1 MRNVFCVWA
10 LCAMLF
16 CVAPGLAGA
25 APQLNEE
32 ALRSVVISR
41 LGRVLTENGQDAVA
55 RKLLSDNVRIDKYQ
69 PVRVGVVDLYAVQL
83 SLHHPDGSSQPNL
96 PDRMTLLTDASGT
109 IQFGMVADLATGQ
122 EAALS
127 QATEITR
134 LRLPDAL
141 PKQLATGT
149 GSHDVIFVSDPFCPF
164 CRQAASYL
172 LESLDRIASLKI
184 VHLPLPMHPGADA
197 ATWIMEY
204 ATERQSADVDP
215 LAVMRYAYAQLRIPA
230 QGTSPAKTLSRSSW
244 SNSRPSP
251 RVLKPRPLKRS
262 STSSKASTKRN
273 PPIPRHNCSAFR
285 SPALP
290 SSSLTDSQYSAL
302 TSLAWKSSSAPD
314 LMAKRRA
321 HDFDLPTSPR
331 VIGSGLSFVGS
342 AAERGARAVPVQFM
356 GNGVLFGRV
365 LFVQRGYGIWSLLV
379 RLGRGY
385 IRSAHLCAA
394 HAVFQHDF
402 FPGAFG

>member
-172 LESLDRIASLKI
+172 LE
-184 VHLPLPMHPGADA
+184 
-197 ATWIMEY
+197 
-204 ATERQSADVDP
+204 
-215 LAVMRYAYAQLRIPA
+215 
-230 QGTSPAKTLSRSSW
+230 
-244 SNSRPSP
+244 
-251 RVLKPRPLKRS
+251 
-262 STSSKASTKRN
+262 
-273 PPIPRHNCSAFR
+273 
-285 SPALP
+285 
-290 SSSLTDSQYSAL
+290 
-302 TSLAWKSSSAPD
+302 
-314 LMAKRRA
+314 
-321 HDFDLPTSPR
+321 
-331 VIGSGLSFVGS
+331 
-342 AAERGARAVPVQFM
+342 
-356 GNGVLFGRV
+356 
-365 LFVQRGYGIWSLLV
+365 
-379 RLGRGY
+379 
-385 IRSAHLCAA
+385 
-394 HAVFQHDF
+394 
-402 FPGAFG
+402 

>member
-69 PVRVGVVDLYAVQL
+69 PVR
-83 SLHHPDGSSQPNL
+83 SSQPNL

-204 ATERQSADVDP
+204 ATERQSAGVDP

-230 QGTSPAKTLSRSSW
+230 QGTSPDTARKDVVTQFLEQFPALAAGLETSSPETFLYILKGKYEAQSADTAAQLQRLQITGTPFILVDGQSVRGFDKSRLEKLLS
-244 SNSRPSP
+244 SRPHGE
-251 RVLKPRPLKRS
+251 KEG
-262 STSSKASTKRN
+262 T
-273 PPIPRHNCSAFR
+273 
-285 SPALP
+285 
-290 SSSLTDSQYSAL
+290 
-302 TSLAWKSSSAPD
+302 
-314 LMAKRRA
+314 
-321 HDFDLPTSPR
+321 
-331 VIGSGLSFVGS
+331 
-342 AAERGARAVPVQFM
+342 
-356 GNGVLFGRV
+356 
-365 LFVQRGYGIWSLLV
+365 
-379 RLGRGY
+379 
-385 IRSAHLCAA
+385 
-394 HAVFQHDF
+394 
-402 FPGAFG
+402 

>member
-41 LGRVLTENGQDAVA
+41 LGRVWTENGQDAVA

-204 ATERQSADVDP
+204 ATERQSAGVDP

-230 QGTSPAKTLSRSSW
+230 QGTSPDTARKDVVTQFLEQFPALAAGLETSSPETFLYILKGKYEAQSADTAAQLQRLQITGTPFILVDGQSVRGFDKSRLEKLLS
-244 SNSRPSP
+244 SRPHGE
-251 RVLKPRPLKRS
+251 KEG
-262 STSSKASTKRN
+262 T
-273 PPIPRHNCSAFR
+273 
-285 SPALP
+285 
-290 SSSLTDSQYSAL
+290 
-302 TSLAWKSSSAPD
+302 
-314 LMAKRRA
+314 
-321 HDFDLPTSPR
+321 
-331 VIGSGLSFVGS
+331 
-342 AAERGARAVPVQFM
+342 
-356 GNGVLFGRV
+356 
-365 LFVQRGYGIWSLLV
+365 
-379 RLGRGY
+379 
-385 IRSAHLCAA
+385 
-394 HAVFQHDF
+394 
-402 FPGAFG
+402 